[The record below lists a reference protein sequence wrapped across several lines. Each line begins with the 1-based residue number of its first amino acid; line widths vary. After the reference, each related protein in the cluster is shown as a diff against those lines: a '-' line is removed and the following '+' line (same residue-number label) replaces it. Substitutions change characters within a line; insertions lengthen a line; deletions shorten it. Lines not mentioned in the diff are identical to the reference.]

1 MNSSKWCKRPLFL
14 CAVLLVVSVI
24 GVLFIAGCGGGNGGT
39 GGGSTIQPT
48 GRIDGHI
55 YLAGASEPAAGA
67 TVRIQG
73 LMRQA
78 TTDANGAFMLE
89 GVPVG
94 PQRLVVMHAGHQ
106 MQEIPV
112 MVEEGQTA
120 HVQNVELIAASRK
133 WTVLVFLNAD
143 NDLEDFGIEDV
154 NEMEAVPDSD
164 QVTVAVQMD
173 RSPGFDTS
181 NGNWT
186 GTRRFVVK
194 HDNDPQVI
202 NSPVLQEMGEVDM
215 GRADTFRNFLAW
227 GQQNYP
233 AEHYM
238 VVIWNHGSGW
248 RSRSEGSALTRGVS
262 FDDTSGTFIKTQELP
277 QALAAPAPLD
287 IISFDASLMQ
297 MLEIAY
303 QMRDTGEYIVGS
315 EESPPGAGYPY
326 HTWLGPLVANPSMT
340 ARELAVTM
348 ARETLNYYGTSS
360 DITHS
365 VLAVGELEGLAAA
378 VDAFARALIP
388 VASSHGAQLAA
399 ARSEAEAYKYSEYK
413 DLYDYARLVT
423 AKVGDAKV
431 RSAADGVMAAVHR
444 AVIAEYHGSWNAGSH
459 GVSIY
464 IPTQTAY
471 VRYGGEYPLL
481 DFGQRTMWDEW
492 LGKQAQ

>member
-1 MNSSKWCKRPLFL
+1 M
-14 CAVLLVVSVI
+14 LL
-24 GVLFIAGCGGGNGGT
+24 IAGCS
-39 GGGSTIQPT
+39 GGSNDIGGDGAPPKPT
-48 GRIDGHI
+48 GRIGGHI
-55 YLAGASEPAAGA
+55 YLTGATEPAAGA
-67 TVRIQG
+67 SIRVQG
-73 LMRQA
+73 LMHQA
-78 TTDANGAFMLE
+78 STDANGAFILE
-89 GVPVG
+89 DVPIG
-94 PQRLVVMHAGHQ
+94 PQRLVVMHSGHL

-120 HVQNVELIAASRK
+120 HVQNVEMIAASRK

-143 NDLEDFGIEDV
+143 NDLEEFGIEDV
-154 NEMEAVPDSD
+154 NEMETVPDSD

-186 GTRRFVVK
+186 NTRRFVVK
-194 HDNDPQVI
+194 HDDNPQI
-202 NSPVLQEMGEVDM
+202 ITSPVLQEMGEVDM

-233 AEHYM
+233 AEHYL

-262 FDDTSGTFIKTQELP
+262 FDDTTGTYIKTQELS
-277 QALAAPAPLD
+277 QSLTAPTPVD
-287 IISFDASLMQ
+287 VISFDASLMQ

-303 QMRDTGEYIVGS
+303 EIRSKGEYIVGS

-326 HTWLGPLVANPSMT
+326 QTWLAPLVANPSMT
-340 ARELAVTM
+340 ARELSITM

-365 VLAVGELEGLAAA
+365 VLAAGELEGLASA

-388 VASSHGAQLAA
+388 VASSRGAELAS
-399 ARSEAEAYKYSEYK
+399 ARNEAESYKYPEYK
-413 DLYDYARLVT
+413 DLYDYARLVR
-423 AKVGDAKV
+423 AKVSDTSV
-431 RSAADGVMAAVHR
+431 RNAAERVMAAVHQS
-444 AVIAEYHGSWNAGSH
+444 VVAEYHGNWNADSH

-464 IPTQTAY
+464 IPTPTAY
-471 VRYGGEYPLL
+471 VRFGSEYSALN
-481 DFGQRTMWDEW
+481 FGQQTMWDGW
-492 LGKQAQ
+492 LGKQTQ